1 MVERRIAALI
11 PVCLLI
17 QACPPRLPVDFGK
30 AGEAK
35 SPAELLKRI
44 DLAETTVVGVK
55 GDGKLYVDTP
65 RGKGSVAIF
74 VGVQDPASVH
84 LEQLDFFGKPQGVLV
99 TDGKQFGL
107 YLAEENRYYRGPA
120 SAANLARFLPVVLPP
135 EELAALLLG
144 RVPRMPAESQ
154 ELRFDDQ
161 QGLYVLTLHRGA
173 ATQTLVVQPP
183 SHRVIKSVVQGVR
196 AYDVELG
203 ELTAFGGVTLPKK
216 LILDVAQ
223 AKTHVELTY
232 KDVTVNEPPD
242 ASLFDPTPPEGMP
255 VVEVDE
261 KGVPREA
268 PKP

>member
-11 PVCLLI
+11 PLCLVI
-17 QACPPRLPVDFGK
+17 QACPRLPVDFGK
-30 AGEAK
+30 DGEAK
-35 SPAELLKRI
+35 SPAELIKRI
-44 DLAETTVVGVK
+44 DLAEAAVVGLK
-55 GDGKLYVDTP
+55 GDGKLVVDAP
-65 RGKGSVAIF
+65 QGKGSVAIF
-74 VGVQDPASVH
+74 VGVQEPASVH

-120 SAANLARFLPVVLPP
+120 SAPNLARFLPVVLPP

-144 RVPRMPAESQ
+144 RVPRLPAEAQ
-154 ELRFDDQ
+154 ELRFEPE
-161 QGLYVLTLHRGA
+161 QGVYVLTLHRGA

-183 SHRVIKSVVQGVR
+183 THRVIKSLVQGVR
-196 AYDVELG
+196 AYDLELG
-203 ELTAFGGVTLPKK
+203 EVTAYGGVTVPKK
-216 LILDVAQ
+216 LILDVAH
-223 AKTHVELTY
+223 AKTHLELTY
-232 KDVTVNEPPD
+232 KDITVNEPPD
-242 ASLFDPTPPEGMP
+242 ASLFDATPPEGMP